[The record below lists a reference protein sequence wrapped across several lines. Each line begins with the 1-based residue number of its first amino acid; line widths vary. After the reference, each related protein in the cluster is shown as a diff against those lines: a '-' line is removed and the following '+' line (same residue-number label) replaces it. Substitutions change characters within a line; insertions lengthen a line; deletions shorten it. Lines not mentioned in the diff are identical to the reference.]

1 VVPAEPE
8 YPRCE
13 WTKTLGIGDSF
24 RITLSVV
31 LPTMILALQEWHCAI
46 RFSCEQAMPMR
57 TNIEITSDLA
67 LSSPQN
73 KWVPKKLKRFE
84 RSFFVHI
91 VCLGNAMPGILK
103 KRCVLP
109 TEMIT

>member
-1 VVPAEPE
+1 
-8 YPRCE
+8 
-13 WTKTLGIGDSF
+13 
-24 RITLSVV
+24 
-31 LPTMILALQEWHCAI
+31 
-46 RFSCEQAMPMR
+46 MPMG
-57 TNIEITSDLA
+57 TNIEITPDLT
-67 LSSPQN
+67 LCSPQN

-109 TEMIT
+109 TKMIT